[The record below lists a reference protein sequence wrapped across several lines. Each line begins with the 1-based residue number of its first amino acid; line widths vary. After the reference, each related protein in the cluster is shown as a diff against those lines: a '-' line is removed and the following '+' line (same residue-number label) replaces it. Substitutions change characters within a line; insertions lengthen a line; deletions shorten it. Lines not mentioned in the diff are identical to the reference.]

1 MSKRRTKAQGVK
13 NSSEK
18 PTGMIIPLYPDIR
31 ARKIQRENEAV
42 IKDSSI
48 VTLEA
53 SIITSYEIL
62 KKASLSD
69 WERRNIDAFYKSAIQ
84 SINTLKRFI

>member
-1 MSKRRTKAQGVK
+1 MNRKRVEAESAN

-18 PTGMIIPLYPDIR
+18 PTGLIIPLYPDIQ

-62 KKASLSD
+62 KKARLSD
-69 WERRNIDAFYKSAIQ
+69 WERRNIDTFYKSAIQ